1 MSVSIKSLEKSYS
14 KTKILK
20 GIDLEIDKGEFFVLL
35 GYSGSGKTTLLRCI
49 AGLEKVDSG
58 KIIIDGID
66 VTNLEP
72 SKRGV
77 SMVFQNY
84 VLYPHKTVYENL
96 LLPVEGE
103 KDSKKKIEEI
113 SKALGIHEF
122 LDRMPS
128 QLSGG
133 QQQRVALARALI
145 KNPKVL
151 LMDEPLSNLDAP
163 QRISAR
169 RFIKELQRREKITT
183 IYVTHDQIEAMAL
196 ADRIAVMKDG
206 KILQIGK
213 PEEIYNDPVN
223 EFVGS
228 FIGDPPMS
236 IISGEF
242 MKIDKKIG
250 VRVDDVVIGDGDL
263 IGEVVDVEFINGK
276 YLVHIK
282 FNGSELRGYYYKRIN
297 EGEKINF
304 GIKRYRVF

>member
-35 GYSGSGKTTLLRCI
+35 GFSGSGKTTLLRCI

-58 KIIIDGID
+58 KIIIDGVD

-96 LLPVEGE
+96 LLPVEDK
-103 KDSKKKIEEI
+103 KDAKKKIEEI
-113 SKALGIHEF
+113 SKALGIHEL

-145 KNPKVL
+145 KNPRVL

-169 RFIKELQRREKITT
+169 RFIKELQRKENITT

-213 PEEIYNDPVN
+213 PEEIYNDPIN

-236 IISGEF
+236 IINGNF

-250 VRVDDVVIGDGDL
+250 IRADDVVIGDGEL
-263 IGEVVDVEFINGK
+263 EGEVVDVEFINGK

-297 EGEKINF
+297 EGEKIKF
-304 GIKRYRVF
+304 EIKKYRVF